1 MGQKELLIQVVHVL
15 EGAGVPFML
24 TGSLASSLQGE
35 PRSTH
40 DIDLVVDLAPA
51 AIDRLVDAFPPPR
64 FHLDRAGVERAVRTR
79 GLVNLLDVE
88 GGDKVDLWM
97 LTEDPFDQE
106 RFARR
111 ETVPVFGL
119 AMPVSTPEDTIL
131 QKLVWSR
138 LSGGSERQRMDA
150 RRVLEVQ
157 GPRLD
162 MKYLREW
169 ASRLGIAADF
179 DSLLS

>member
-15 EGAGVPFML
+15 EGASVPFML

-40 DIDLVVDLAPA
+40 DIDLVVDLQPA
-51 AIDRLVDAFPPPR
+51 AIDPLVDAFPPPR
-64 FHLDRAGVERAVRTR
+64 FHLDRAAVERAVRTR

-97 LTEDPFDQE
+97 LTGESFDQS
-106 RFARR
+106 RFSRR

-138 LSGGSERQRMDA
+138 MSGGSDRQRLDA
-150 RRVLEVQ
+150 RRVMEVQ
-157 GPRLD
+157 RPRLD
-162 MKYLREW
+162 ITYLREW
-169 ASRLGIAADF
+169 ALRLGVEADL
-179 DSLLS
+179 DALDW